1 MKIKLF
7 EKANLF
13 FPFVASI
20 SILIVALSIAYY
32 FVIYLPS
39 MAEREL
45 QLKEAEKREEK
56 SETEIYSDCD
66 AEAQRRAIELLK
78 SKIEIAEK
86 SNLTY
91 THDYK
96 IWKEASEKGLYLK
109 DDYNEYYNSCLRR
122 HGIKY

>member
-7 EKANLF
+7 KKGNLF
-13 FPFVASI
+13 FSVVASI
-20 SILIVALSIAYY
+20 SVLIVALSIAYY

-39 MAEREL
+39 MAKREL
-45 QLKEAEKREEK
+45 QLKEAERQEQK

-66 AEAQRRAIELLK
+66 VEAHRKATELLK
-78 SKIEIAEK
+78 AKVEIAEEN
-86 SNLTY
+86 NLTY
-91 THDYK
+91 TQNYR